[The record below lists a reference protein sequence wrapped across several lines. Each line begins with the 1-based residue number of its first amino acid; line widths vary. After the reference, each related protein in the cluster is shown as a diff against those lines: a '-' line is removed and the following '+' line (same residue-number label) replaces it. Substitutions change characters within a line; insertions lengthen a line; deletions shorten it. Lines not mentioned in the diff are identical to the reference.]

1 MFRFTKEAVVVTA
14 PSKVK
19 GGSELQLP
27 SMNAL
32 TNKTSSQAF
41 FLRVL
46 KVIIQLRES
55 ALLAMKKSKLAKA
68 VKDAANTLQQQQ
80 QQQSTAAP
88 AAETPVG
95 ETASAVPTSE
105 TSTSTPMEVE
115 ETASTDETVKEEL
128 SPASPTPPPASTS
141 PAEALESLSEE
152 LDLSHLWDA
161 LSSCLR
167 DLAHTPDHHAVLVLQ
182 VIIIWV
188 RYLNGKMHVSKWQG

>member
-1 MFRFTKEAVVVTA
+1 MVVTA

-46 KVIIQLRES
+46 KVIIQLRET
-55 ALLAMKKSKLAKA
+55 ALASIKKAKTAKA
-68 VKDAANTLQQQQ
+68 AKDAVNAMQQAAAAA
-80 QQQSTAAP
+80 STAA
-88 AAETPVG
+88 ATAVTPTTTTV
-95 ETASAVPTSE
+95 TASSENTAAPTE
-105 TSTSTPMEVE
+105 EQSTPMEVE
-115 ETASTDETVKEEL
+115 ETAVADAAVTEAAIAAAQAQL
-128 SPASPTPPPASTS
+128 
-141 PAEALESLSEE
+141 EALESLSDE
-152 LDLSHLWDA
+152 LQLAHLWEA

-182 VIIIWV
+182 V
-188 RYLNGKMHVSKWQG
+188 NPSFSPVSRAQS

>member
-1 MFRFTKEAVVVTA
+1 
-14 PSKVK
+14 
-19 GGSELQLP
+19 
-27 SMNAL
+27 MNAL

-68 VKDAANTLQQQQ
+68 VKDAANSLQQQQ
-80 QQQSTAAP
+80 QQQSTGAP
-88 AAETPVG
+88 TVETPAG
-95 ETASAVPTSE
+95 ESAAAVQTSE
-105 TSTSTPMEVE
+105 TPMEVE

-128 SPASPTPPPASTS
+128 SPASPTPPPASAS
-141 PAEALESLSEE
+141 PAESLESLSEE

-182 VIIIWV
+182 VTIFRASSHKGYLGFNLARKSGTA
-188 RYLNGKMHVSKWQG
+188 RY